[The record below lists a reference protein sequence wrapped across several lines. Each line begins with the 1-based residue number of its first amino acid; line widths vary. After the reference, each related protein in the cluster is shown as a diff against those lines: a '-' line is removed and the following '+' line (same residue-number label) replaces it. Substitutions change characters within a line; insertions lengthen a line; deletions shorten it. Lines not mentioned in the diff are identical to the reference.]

1 MGATSEV
8 GARWE
13 LVRAILER
21 VVDPDL
27 SMFLVNKLFCAE
39 MRRLYRVDAPF
50 ARLIEPNVNP
60 FLTFQFQFRSLG
72 RLSPER
78 LYQRLNGDEPFVC
91 RPDRFSVVVRAG
103 DDLHDAFRRCPKG
116 GTLRMEPGEYPLR
129 VTLRIRKNVSV
140 FGDPG
145 AIIRSDGLYDECGA
159 IEVNATNVSFDG
171 VSVYVSFVAQS
182 CKRLLVYGCKFHRE
196 VRLERCGQFVAVS
209 NQFEPRYPV
218 VAFETARNLVLRM
231 NSVIVYGVIRRFASN
246 TMRFAM
252 SPFGERDVVF
262 KRRAECESVYT

>member
-1 MGATSEV
+1 MDATSEV

-50 ARLIEPNVNP
+50 ARLIEPNP
-60 FLTFQFQFRSLG
+60 FLTFQFRSLC
-72 RLSPER
+72 RLSPE
-78 LYQRLNGDEPFVC
+78 RLNGDEPFVC
-91 RPDRFSVVVRAG
+91 RPDRFSVVVREG

-116 GTLRMEPGEYPLR
+116 GTLRMERGEYPLS

-140 FGDPG
+140 FGDQG
-145 AIIRSDGLYDECGA
+145 AIIRSDGFYECCGA

-196 VRLERCGQFVAVS
+196 VRLERCGKFVAVS

-231 NSVIVYGVIRRFASN
+231 NGVYDVSRRFAP
-246 TMRFAM
+246 TRMTR
-252 SPFGERDVVF
+252 PFGERDVVF
-262 KRRAECESVYT
+262 KKRAEYT